1 MTKALCLAITVLI
14 FCGSPPNC
22 GAAPLSITPFYTFN
36 QSPLVQIHGLPAAES
51 ALIQS
56 PGRTWSLLAIDIA
69 NNFVARDTTDESL
82 TLDGESYRF
91 TVALRH
97 GLTERFEIGMDLPF
111 IEHDGGV
118 FDGFIEEW
126 HSFFQ
131 LSQGKRGKAGHGR
144 FLFAYEKDGEEQLRL
159 EESKFGI
166 GDIRLSSGW
175 QLYHDGRGNPS
186 AVALRASLKL
196 PTGSSARLHGSGS
209 TDFALW
215 LSGSDDILFPGEWGH
230 LTMFISSGALAMTEG
245 KVLKEQQ
252 EDLVGFGNLGF
263 GWSPAQWIALKA
275 QLSWHSPFYKESQF
289 AALSRH
295 VVQLLIGGTCA
306 FSARTALD
314 IAVSE
319 DITVAT
325 SPDVALHL
333 GLSHQF

>member
-1 MTKALCLAITVLI
+1 MTKPLCLAITILI
-14 FCGSPPNC
+14 FSASPSIC
-22 GAAPLSITPFYTFN
+22 GADALSIPPFYTFN

-56 PGRTWSLLAIDIA
+56 PGRTWSLLAIDVA
-69 NNFVARDTTDESL
+69 NNFVTRDTTLESL
-82 TLDGESYRF
+82 TLDGESYRL

-97 GLTERFEIGMDLPF
+97 GLTDKFEIGMDLPF
-111 IEHDGGV
+111 IGHDGGI

-131 LSQGKRGKAGHGR
+131 LPQGKRGKAGHGR
-144 FLFAYEKDGEEQLRL
+144 HLFSYEKDGQERLRL
-159 EESKFGI
+159 EESNFGI

-175 QLYHDGRGNPS
+175 QLYHDGSATPL

-196 PTGSSARLHGSGS
+196 PTGSSAKLRGSGS
-209 TDFALW
+209 TDIALW
-215 LSGSDDILFPGEWGH
+215 FSGSDDILFPGEWGH

-245 KVLKEQQ
+245 KVLKDQQ
-252 EDLVGFGNLGF
+252 EDLVGFGSLGL
-263 GWSPAQWIALKA
+263 GWSPAQWIALKT
-275 QLSWHSPFYKESQF
+275 QLSWHSPFYKESRL

-295 VVQLLIGGTCA
+295 AVQLLIGGTCA
-306 FSARTALD
+306 LSARTALD
-314 IAVSE
+314 LAVSE

>member
-1 MTKALCLAITVLI
+1 MTKTLCLAIAILI
-14 FCGSPPNC
+14 FSASPSICGE
-22 GAAPLSITPFYTFN
+22 APLSITPFYTFN
-36 QSPLVQIHGLPAAES
+36 QSPLVQVHGLPAAES

-56 PGRTWSLLAIDIA
+56 PGRTWSLLAIDVA
-69 NNFVARDTTDESL
+69 NNFVTRDATDESL

-111 IEHDGGV
+111 IGHDGGI

-126 HSFFQ
+126 HRFFQ
-131 LSQGKRGKAGHGR
+131 LPQGKRGKAGHGR
-144 FLFAYEKDGEEQLRL
+144 LLFAYEKDGQERLRL

-175 QLYHDGRGNPS
+175 QLYHDGSANPT

-196 PTGSSARLHGSGS
+196 PTGSSAKLHGSGS
-209 TDFALW
+209 TDIALW
-215 LSGSDDILFPGEWGH
+215 LTGSDDILFPGEWGH
-230 LTMFISSGALAMTEG
+230 LTVFISSGALAMTEG
-245 KVLKEQQ
+245 DVLKEQQ

-263 GWSPAQWIALKA
+263 GWSPAQWLALKA
-275 QLSWHSPFYKESQF
+275 QLAWHSPFYKESQF
-289 AALSRH
+289 AALNRH
-295 VVQLLIGGTCA
+295 AVQLHIGGTCA

-319 DITVAT
+319 DLTVAT